1 MLDLIL
7 RGGLVV
13 TPTHTRLLDIGIQHG
28 QIAVVAEPGLAGMEA
43 ARIIDATGRLVL
55 PGGVEAHAHIA
66 EPMYKGWTRGEEV
79 WLQSPEAATRAAIF
93 GGTTTVVSFAFM
105 DVHTRK
111 VEFDANQAVQD
122 RIHIFRDHAFAD
134 FAFHPV
140 LTGHPSPATIA
151 SIADAI
157 ADGTASFKVFTTDVT
172 GGQAGIK
179 IDDGS
184 ILDVMQTVAAHG
196 GIVMAHAEND
206 ELVKHMEAKLA
217 REGRDQWYNLHL
229 VHMNLSERI
238 AFHSIISLARE
249 AGAPLYL
256 AHVTGVEGVA
266 AIGAARAPGQ
276 PVFGEVLHNYL
287 CYTADDYQQ
296 PDGGKY
302 QTYPAL
308 KSEADQLALWDGLV
322 HGSLS
327 VVATD
332 EYTTSYQIK
341 TQGKTIA
348 TACGGHA
355 GIETRGLIA
364 FSEGY
369 RKGRFSLERFVEV
382 FSANPAKI
390 LGLYPQKGAILPG
403 SDADLALWDPAVEKT
418 IAMADLH
425 HDSDYSIWEGWRVQG
440 WPVMT
445 LLRGQVVVDGGRL
458 LGRPTDGQFVKRKL
472 QPSMLSAAGAF

>member
-1 MLDLIL
+1 MLDLLI

-13 TPTHTRLLDIGIQHG
+13 TPTHTRQLDIGIQAG
-28 QIAVVAEPGLAGMEA
+28 QIAFVAEPGLAGVEA
-43 ARIIDATGRLVL
+43 ARVIDAAGRLVM

-105 DVHTRK
+105 DVHTKK
-111 VEFDANQAVQD
+111 VEFDANIAVQD
-122 RIHIFRDHAFAD
+122 RIRLFRDHAYAD

-140 LTGHPSPATIA
+140 LTGQPSPATIA
-151 SIADAI
+151 TIADAI

-172 GGQAGIK
+172 SGQGGIK

-184 ILDVMQTVAAHG
+184 ILEVMQTVAAHG
-196 GIVMAHAEND
+196 GLVMAHAED
-206 ELVKHMEAKLA
+206 DDLVKHMEAKLA

-229 VHMNLSERI
+229 VHTNLSERI
-238 AFHSIISLARE
+238 AFNSIISLARA
-249 AGAPLYL
+249 AGVPLYL
-256 AHVTGVEGVA
+256 AHVTGAEGVA
-266 AIGAARAPGQ
+266 AIAAARAVGQ

-287 CYTADDYQQ
+287 CYTADDYQR

-308 KSEADQLALWDGLV
+308 KSEADRLVLWEGLV
-322 HGSLS
+322 KGSLS

-369 RKGRFSLERFVEV
+369 RQGKFSLERFVEI
-382 FSANPAKI
+382 FSTNPAKI
-390 LGLYPQKGAILPG
+390 LGLYPQKGAIVPG
-403 SDADLALWDPAVEKT
+403 SDADLVLWDPAIQKT
-418 IAMADLH
+418 IQLADLH
-425 HDSDYSIWEGWRVQG
+425 HDSDYSIWEGWPVQG

-445 LLRGQVVVDGGRL
+445 ILRGQVVVEAGQLHGQPSDGR
-458 LGRPTDGQFVKRKL
+458 FVRRKL
-472 QPSMLSAAGAF
+472 RLEMLAATGA

>member
-1 MLDLIL
+1 MLDLII

-13 TPTHTRLLDIGIQHG
+13 TPTQTRHLDIGIQSG
-28 QIAVVAEPGLAGMEA
+28 QIAFVAEPGLVPAEA
-43 ARIIDATGRLVL
+43 ARVIDAAGRLVM

-66 EPMYKGWTRGEEV
+66 EPMHKGWTRGEEV

-105 DVHTRK
+105 DVHTK
-111 VEFDANQAVQD
+111 IVAFDANLAVQD
-122 RIHIFRDHAFAD
+122 RTRLFSGHAYAD

-140 LTGHPSPATIA
+140 LTGRPSPATIA
-151 SIADAI
+151 TLVDAL

-172 GGQAGIK
+172 SAQSGIK

-196 GIVMAHAEND
+196 GLVMAHAEDD

-229 VHMNLSERI
+229 VHTNLSERI

-249 AGAPLYL
+249 AGVPLYL
-256 AHVTGVEGVA
+256 AHATGAEGVA
-266 AIGAARAPGQ
+266 AIAAARAQGQ

-308 KSEADQLALWDGLV
+308 KSEADRLALWQGLV
-322 HGSLS
+322 KGTLS

-355 GIETRGLIA
+355 GIETRGIIA

-369 RKGRFSLERFVEV
+369 HKGRFSLERFVEV
-382 FSANPAKI
+382 FSTNPAKI
-390 LGLYPQKGAILPG
+390 LGLYPRKGAILPG
-403 SDADLALWDPAVEKT
+403 SDADLVIWDPAMHKT
-418 IAMADLH
+418 IQLSDLH
-425 HDSDYSIWEGWRVQG
+425 HDSDYSIWEGWAVQG
-440 WPVMT
+440 WPVT
-445 LLRGQVVVDGGRL
+445 TILRGQVVVEAGQL
-458 LGRPTDGQFVKRKL
+458 LGHPSDGQFVKRKL
-472 QPSMLSAAGAF
+472 RPEMLTAAGA